1 MPDDDDPLGWLE
13 VPEDEQ
19 LDYDEPDSTHALT
32 GGDDTDGLDDV
43 RRNPGDVV
51 PEDKLQ

>member
-1 MPDDDDPLGWLE
+1 MSEEDPLDWLE

-32 GGDDTDGLDDV
+32 GGDDTEDLDEI
-43 RRNPGDVV
+43 RRNPGEVV
-51 PEDKLQ
+51 PEDELQ